1 MSRVPKKLRVGGLV
15 EERRVGAKGQSMVGE
30 RSVKSG
36 RSGGGRT
43 RKRQEKFLT
52 HLALSGNISEAGR
65 VAEVQRGTLYKWKD
79 TDPEFCARWED
90 ALEEAA
96 DCLEAEARRRA
107 VEGYDE
113 PITYGGKVVCN
124 PETGHP
130 LIRKKYSD
138 GLMAFLLKAH
148 RPARFKAAEGA
159 AVSSAISINIS
170 HDDNAL

>member
-1 MSRVPKKLRVGGLV
+1 MGKKLRDDGLV
-15 EERRVGAKGQSMVGE
+15 EETRTRGRVRGMVGE

-36 RSGGGRT
+36 RSNGGRT

-79 TDPEFCARWED
+79 TDPEFCGRWED

-107 VEGYDE
+107 VDGYDE

-159 AVSSAISINIS
+159 AVSGAISINIS